1 MSEAPPVSALV
12 DGWLAWCA
20 WVSDPANR
28 DRFDGPSGHSDFLWA
43 VEEHPERAWEAILKL
58 VEDPAAHCYLGKLA
72 AGPIEDLLSHHGQQF
87 IERVEGF
94 ARTNPAFASALTG
107 VWQFAMGEEIWSRV
121 QAVKGKE
128 LTGQVTS
135 ETPNTSL
142 ERTRE
147 G

>member
-12 DGWLAWCA
+12 DEWLAWCA

-28 DRFDGPSGHSDFLWA
+28 DRFDGPSGHSEFLWA

-58 VEDPAAHCYLGKLA
+58 VEDSSAHCYLGQLA
-72 AGPIEDLLSHHGQQF
+72 AGPIEDLLSYHGQQF
-87 IERVEGF
+87 IDRVETT
-94 ARTNPAFASALTG
+94 ARANPTFASTLSG
-107 VWQFAMGEEIWSRV
+107 VWQFTMGEDIWARV
-121 QAVKGKE
+121 QAVKGEE
-128 LTGQVTS
+128 LTGQVNS
-135 ETPNTSL
+135 GTPNKSL